1 LNIKKIL
8 KPNFRF
14 PDFIGIGA
22 PKCATTFISSLLI
35 QHPNIYMHPHIKE
48 LHYFDKNYQRGI
60 KWYKNFFKNVPQNI
74 KCGEFT
80 PSYMRLHNFS
90 DRVIKIN
97 PNIKLIAC
105 LRDPVK
111 RSFSHYTYK
120 NRSKHNVDSFE
131 KFIETDS
138 NHFLNIGL
146 YGEQLE
152 NIYNIISK
160 DNIHVIIFDELI
172 NNPNAVMQQLF
183 DFLEVDQFLI
193 SINTGGKK
201 PDKIANYKWT
211 IKAQNIINVLGRR
224 YYFFRILFFYIL
236 PISRFL
242 RYLNKIYPKKIKNVT
257 KDILSNDTRNYLV
270 EFYSKDKKILEN
282 ILGVNITNWS

>member
-1 LNIKKIL
+1 M
-8 KPNFRF
+8 
-14 PDFIGIGA
+14 
-22 PKCATTFISSLLI
+22 T
-35 QHPNIYMHPHIKE
+35 
-48 LHYFDKNYQRGI
+48 YFQGLDG
-60 KWYKNFFKNVPQNI
+60 PPEQNI